1 MYAKAFTNNDVA
13 IIQWHYDSKIEN
25 CLGFKV
31 ERINKSGNKNEVL
44 PAWVGFKGED
54 NKQWKARDT
63 GIWPVQ
69 KYNWRDFT
77 AKRDETY
84 SYVITPMI
92 GKPGALKPIEDKGMI
107 LKTKPVTITEGQGK
121 YKVFFNRGIL
131 STQSV
136 SHALDKTKGGKPSSD
151 SLIKKI
157 QEPGNKLRNKLSGE
171 MIYAVLNLVN
181 RAKKEGGK
189 CYCALYELTD
199 PELIQTLISA
209 KKYVEIILTNAD
221 GADNKTKKK
230 IVDKTN
236 KPFRA
241 KLKNEGV
248 KVTDRIVAA
257 NHIGHNKFI
266 VYLNKSKK
274 PTAVLT
280 GSTNWTPTGL
290 CAQSNNSII
299 IESGKIAKFYFDYWN
314 RLKADTDKK
323 GKGKQGAEL
332 RQKDNVVYSESTGK
346 EKVNIWFSPNTK
358 QQTKPKNPPTPSD
371 MKEVF
376 SLIKGAKKSIHF
388 LAFQPGTPSI
398 IDKIL
403 EVQQSKPDL
412 FIRGAAT
419 DAKAVENYNTALFHG
434 TKKKPD
440 FYNFVAASNIND
452 QFAYWEKELLK
463 SSNFAHA
470 IIHDKTVVIDAFT
483 KDCAVVTGSHNLG
496 YKASYSNDENM
507 VIIKGNMEVASK
519 YAAHIMDVYDHYRW
533 RYKLSKEGVKKA
545 YYGLDKTDKW
555 QDYYF
560 HGKKSAG
567 KTEYKKPKK
576 MITYW
581 K

>member
-13 IIQWHYDSKIEN
+13 IIQWHYDGKIKD
-25 CLGFKV
+25 CLGFRI
-31 ERINKSGNKNEVL
+31 ERVNNTDGKKEVL
-44 PAWVGFKGED
+44 PAWVGFKGEE

-77 AKRDETY
+77 AKRDNAY
-84 SYVITPMI
+84 SYIITPMI
-92 GKPGALKPIEDKGMI
+92 GKPDSLKPTADKNLI
-107 LKTKPVTITEGQGK
+107 LKTKPVKISEGTGK

-136 SHALDKTKGGKPSSD
+136 SHALDKSKSGKPNST
-151 SLIKKI
+151 SLLKSI
-157 QEPGNKLRNKLSGE
+157 QTPGNKLRNKLSGE
-171 MIYAVLNLVN
+171 MIDAVLTLVR

-199 PELIQTLISA
+199 PELIKNLIGA
-209 KKYVEIILTNAD
+209 KKNIEIILTNAD
-221 GADNKTKKK
+221 GSDSKTKKK
-230 IVDKTN
+230 IVDGTN
-236 KPFRA
+236 IKFR
-241 KLKNEGV
+241 KELKKAGV
-248 KVTDRIVAA
+248 KVIDRIVAS
-257 NHIGHNKFI
+257 NHIGHNKF
-266 VYLNKSKK
+266 VLYVNKNKK

-299 IESGKIAKFYFDYWN
+299 IESGKIAKYYLDYWN
-314 RLKADTDKK
+314 RLKDDTDKK
-323 GKGKQGAEL
+323 GKGKQGEEL
-332 RQKDNVVYSESTGK
+332 RAKDNKVYAEISGK
-346 EKVNIWFSPNTK
+346 EKVNIWYSPNTK
-358 QQTKPKNPPTPSD
+358 QQSKPKNPPTPSD

-376 SLIKGAKKSIHF
+376 GLIENAKKSIHF

-403 EVQQSKPDL
+403 EVQMKNKKL

-419 DAKAVENYNTALFHG
+419 DAKAVENYNTALYHG
-434 TKKKPD
+434 TKKRPD

-470 IIHDKTVVIDAFT
+470 IIHDKIVVTDAFS
-483 KDCAVVTGSHNLG
+483 DNCAVVTGSHNLG
-496 YKASYSNDENM
+496 FKASYSNDENM
-507 VIIKGNMEVASK
+507 VIIKGNKEVASA

-545 YYGLDKTDKW
+545 YNGLDTTDKW
-555 QDYYF
+555 QNYYF
-560 HGKKSAG
+560 DKKTISG
-567 KTEYKKPKK
+567 KTEYKSPKK